1 MTGVLCDTN
10 RSRSAIE
17 VTTLGDGAVRVDA
30 TGLFD
35 AYERAARRW
44 SRTRLVAAILST
56 LALSGS
62 LGLGAMALRWD
73 VQHRRDVQ
81 VLKFVLQETET
92 RAMCWRAMA
101 SRWNPTREDIVTV
114 DGHDA
119 WVRRC
124 VEGELR
130 RQQGGAVR
138 SAREGALVKPE
149 KANHDRAIR
158 RASEP

>member
-1 MTGVLCDTN
+1 MTGVLWDIN
-10 RSRSAIE
+10 RNRCAIE

-30 TGLFD
+30 TGLLE
-35 AYERAARRW
+35 AYERAAGRW
-44 SRTRLVAAILST
+44 SRTRLVVAILST
-56 LALSGS
+56 LTLSGS
-62 LGLGAMALRWD
+62 LALGAMALRWD
-73 VQHRRDVQ
+73 VRHRRDVQ

-92 RAMCWRAMA
+92 RAMCWKALTL
-101 SRWNPTREDIVTV
+101 RWNRTRETIELV
-114 DGHDA
+114 DGDEA

-138 SAREGALVKPE
+138 SARDGALVKPE
-149 KANHDRAIR
+149 KANDDRAVR